1 MADQTDHTY
10 GITPNVWCEDCTSHI
25 PANYASRDLCNRHPR
40 HEGHGFVR
48 RGEWANAP
56 PFLFC
61 RDVNNGACPL
71 FEPKRDG
78 EDDAKESGPA
88 V

>member
-1 MADQTDHTY
+1 MTDAT
-10 GITPNVWCEDCTSHI
+10 WCDACVNRI
-25 PANYASRDLCNRHPR
+25 PAKHPARDMCNRHPR
-40 HEGHGFVR
+40 HEGYGFVR
-48 RGEWANAP
+48 KGEWDDFP

-61 RDVNNGACPL
+61 RDVNGGGCPL